1 MDESVHALLPD
12 LSLTRALLLN
22 LTPGRLIL
30 QLCTPSPKTLRPA
43 PALWASFTFQAPGK
57 ACWNCFLRLYLFI

>member
-1 MDESVHALLPD
+1 MDESVHALFPD

-22 LTPGRLIL
+22 LRPGSLIL
-30 QLCTPSPKTLRPA
+30 QLRTPSPKTFRTA
-43 PALWASFTFQAPGK
+43 PALWASFTFQAPRK